1 MEGED
6 ELTDVAIRVSAFG
19 EISLSLLKDCTQS
32 PRVVNVS
39 VRTVR
44 TLKPVSSTVGGANL
58 LRSNSALTF
67 IALALHSCLLTA
79 QSSSFVR
86 KRL

>member
-1 MEGED
+1 MGD
-6 ELTDVAIRVSAFG
+6 RLTNVAIWVTVFG
-19 EISLSLLKDCTQS
+19 EVGLSLLKDCSQGS
-32 PRVVNVS
+32 GVVNVS
-39 VRTVR
+39 VRAVR
-44 TLKPVSSTVGGANL
+44 MLKPVPSTVGGANL

-67 IALALHSCLLTA
+67 IALALHSCLLTT